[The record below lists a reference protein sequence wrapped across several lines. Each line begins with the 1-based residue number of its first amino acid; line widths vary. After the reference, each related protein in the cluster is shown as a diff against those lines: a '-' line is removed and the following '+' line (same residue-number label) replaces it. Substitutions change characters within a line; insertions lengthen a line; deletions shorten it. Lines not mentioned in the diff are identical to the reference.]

1 MEPSRPPPL
10 YPYRTSA
17 AEALQQDTIGNI
29 PLPVFHLLVDTFE
42 WLHADIRFRHA
53 QADRNVQDRKKAI
66 RDVLRA
72 ASDPIAFPLGK
83 QERLAAHITTYGLEE
98 ALRRPDY
105 SNRDIYVAYFRAIC
119 PPELPR

>member
-1 MEPSRPPPL
+1 MEPSRAPP
-10 YPYRTSA
+10 YPYTTSI
-17 AEALQQDTIGNI
+17 AEALEQEKIGNI
-29 PLPVFHLLVDTFE
+29 PLPVFHLLVTTYQ
-42 WLHADIRFRHA
+42 WFRHA
-53 QADRNVQDRKKAI
+53 QGDQTLEDRNRAI